1 MKFFARTALDNAL
14 KRALDLIM
22 AIIALVL
29 LALPMLLI
37 GLMIQL
43 NSKGPVF
50 YRGERVG
57 RAGKR
62 FRIFKFRTMVEN
74 ADQLGGPSTARNDRR
89 LTKIGT
95 ILRKYKIDEIPQI
108 FNIIRG
114 DMSFVGPRP
123 QVERYTR
130 LYTAE
135 EKIIL
140 TVRPGLT
147 DYASIRFINLDKV
160 LGDEAVDDKY
170 LREIEPEKNRL
181 RVFYA
186 QNRSVWID
194 LQLIVKTVIQLFRIR
209 SLWNT
214 ED

>member
-147 DYASIRFINLDKV
+147 DYASIRFINLDK
-160 LGDEAVDDKY
+160 
-170 LREIEPEKNRL
+170 
-181 RVFYA
+181 
-186 QNRSVWID
+186 
-194 LQLIVKTVIQLFRIR
+194 
-209 SLWNT
+209 
-214 ED
+214 